1 MLLWVFEIEI
11 GILVK
16 TQRGIDQFRCIQL
29 GMAVRVRMN
38 VCQKQQHEQVKEAGD
53 GRLEDGQ

>member
-16 TQRGIDQFRCIQL
+16 TQRGIDQFRCVHL

-38 VCQKQQHEQVKEAGD
+38 VCKKQQHE
-53 GRLEDGQ
+53 